1 MDFLVKDEDDED
13 VENPLQSSSSGP
25 ASGGALPKKSEDKC
39 NGIRFSDI
47 CNLFERMG
55 KVQGSAG
62 KLKMLFS
69 KDLKKHLQGQSIF
82 PLLRLILPL
91 NDTERGKYGLKQA
104 SIAKTYVAA
113 LHLDKNSEDAKR
125 LLNWKDPTKN
135 LGVELSKLVTG
146 DFGLILEDVLKSRVR
161 AEPSSATLQD
171 INKLLDDLA
180 NAITVDDKVTI
191 IRNRVLN
198 DFNAIEQKWLVRI
211 IFQDLKI
218 GLKHENVL
226 RAFYP
231 NALKR
236 YNECTNLRTVCEEE
250 GLVSDRSGIQL
261 FINFSPMLAK
271 GFPNAS
277 LGQVNTVENT
287 MNKEPFVMDLKLD
300 GERILCHIGDDN
312 SFTLFT
318 RRGNDYT
325 DNYYPV
331 AHNVIMSLRKK
342 DHNFSCILDGEI
354 CAFDGVSKN
363 FLPFGQNLSVAR
375 TEREYGED
383 KQNSVDWYKDLPH
396 WMTFVM
402 FDIVYIDGEGCE
414 EVISKAL
421 LECGVTSG
429 VQVSPGEIS
438 HLPLAVRRRILM
450 SIIEEEQNRVELVP
464 CRYVTSTDA
473 QERKAVIEDYFNE
486 ITLAGKEGLVIKNLN
501 SPYEF
506 GEKSRAKGNWVKMK
520 PEYGDHA
527 EDLDLLVLAAYY
539 GEGQNLRGEGLS
551 TFLLGVKDDKDP
563 DHFQTLCKVGTGY
576 NFEELTELRNKIQ
589 EICLPWDPKSPPE
602 HLAHWKIAKRDDRPN
617 VYIPPEKSFV
627 MQLKC
632 AEIVDSISFSCGLTC
647 RFPRVQR
654 IRYDKS
660 YRDILSVSDIIAAK
674 NRPRNVLTSSH
685 VDYEEKT
692 ERERKRSRKSSSDAN
707 HGTASRKRDQAID
720 DQFRLTNLKKVDQE
734 GRIFQGCTFCVL
746 ENDFVYTSSNSMLNT
761 TSSSSSGDV
770 SRRKYT
776 RDQVS
781 NKSNC

>member
-1 MDFLVKDEDDED
+1 MEFLIKDDEVD
-13 VENPLQSSSSGP
+13 
-25 ASGGALPKKSEDKC
+25 ALNSINEVAATNRKSEEKC
-39 NGIRFSDI
+39 NAIRFSDI
-47 CNLFERMG
+47 CNLFEKMS
-55 KVQGSAG
+55 KLQGSAS
-62 KLKMLFS
+62 KLKMLFT
-69 KDLKKHLQGQSIF
+69 KDLKKHLAGQSIF
-82 PLLRLILPL
+82 PLLRLVLPL

-104 SIAKTYVAA
+104 SIAKTYVGA

-135 LGVELSKLVTG
+135 QGVELSKLVTG

-161 AEPSSATLQD
+161 SEPSTITLLEV
-171 INKLLDDLA
+171 NRLLDELA
-180 NAITVDDKVTI
+180 NAITVDDKTNL
-191 IRNRVLN
+191 IRTKVLN

-236 YNECTNLRTVCEEE
+236 FNECTNLRTVCEEE
-250 GLVSDRSGIQL
+250 GQVSNLTGIQL

-277 LGQVNTVENT
+277 LGQVNTVENA
-287 MNKEPFVMDLKLD
+287 MENSPFVMDLKLD

-325 DNYYPV
+325 DNYWPV
-331 AHNVIMSLRKK
+331 AHNIIMSLRKK
-342 DHNFSCILDGEI
+342 GHNFSCILDGEI
-354 CAFDGVSKN
+354 CAIDSASKN

-375 TEREYGED
+375 VEREYGED
-383 KQNSVDWYKDLPH
+383 KPDDVNWYKDLPH

-402 FDIVYIDGEGCE
+402 FDIIYIDGEGSE
-414 EVISKAL
+414 EIIAKSL
-421 LECGVTSG
+421 QDCGV
-429 VQVSPGEIS
+429 VLNISPSSGEIS

-450 SIIEEEQNRVELVP
+450 NIIEIEQHRVELVP
-464 CRYVTSTDA
+464 CRFVTSSDS
-473 QERKAVIEDYFNE
+473 QERKSAIEDYFNE
-486 ITLAGKEGLVIKNLN
+486 ITLAGKEGLVIKNLT

-506 GEKSRAKGNWVKMK
+506 GEKSRGKGYWVKMK

-563 DHFQTLCKVGTGY
+563 NHFQTLCKVGTGY
-576 NFEELTELRNKIQ
+576 SFQELTELREKIN
-589 EICLPWDPKSPPE
+589 EVCVPWDAKSPPE

-632 AEIVDSISFSCGLTC
+632 AEIVDSVSFSCGLTC

-660 YRDILSVSDIIAAK
+660 FRDILSVSDIIAAK
-674 NRPRNVLTSSH
+674 NRPRNVVAASSYGEGN
-685 VDYEEKT
+685 DKGEP
-692 ERERKRSRKSSSDAN
+692 ERKKKRNAGAN
-707 HGTASRKRDQAID
+707 NQGNGFTKRDQTID
-720 DQFRLTNLKKVDQE
+720 DQFRLTSLKKVQQE
-734 GRIFQGCTFCVL
+734 GRIFVGATFCVL
-746 ENDFVYTSSNSMLNT
+746 ENDFLYTTSTSIMPVVSTSSA
-761 TSSSSSGDV
+761 SSV
-770 SRRKYT
+770 NMQRKYS
-776 RDQVS
+776 RDQV
-781 NKSNC
+781 